1 LISEWKL
8 NQALECGAAGVK
20 AFTEM
25 ALKVIYADGK
35 VDEVS
40 DPAEALEIY
49 RHSTSHLMAAAVC
62 SLYPDTHLGIGP
74 AVSDGFFY
82 DFDRG
87 TSFGEEDLARI
98 EARMREL
105 VSQDLRYEPRI
116 LSKDEA
122 VRLFSGKGED
132 LKVELIEERAG
143 QRLSCYQL
151 DGLVDF
157 CLGPHVYSTGLIHP
171 NTFRVTSLAGSHW
184 KGEEGNRPLQR
195 IYGTAFLTPGELEE
209 HLARLEEAKKRDH
222 RKLGRELDLFSI
234 SEEAGPG
241 LIFWHPKGTRVR
253 LVIEDFLRKVLVS
266 RGYEFVTT
274 PHIARNALWRTSGH
288 YDYYRENM
296 YVFDIEDEEFV
307 LKPMNCPGHI
317 QIYRSGM
324 RSYRDLPIRYAEF
337 GTVYRHEKSGV
348 LHGMLRVRGFTQDDA
363 HIFCTREQ
371 VYGEIAELLDL
382 VLFVMQ
388 SFGFDQY
395 QVELSVRDESR
406 RQDYAG
412 TEEDWQMA
420 EGALVQAMTA
430 KGMQWKRM
438 EGEAVFYGPK
448 IDVKLIDAIGRPW
461 QLSTVQF
468 DFTLPKRFDLAF
480 VGSDGQPHQP
490 VMLHRALLGSI
501 ERFMGVLIEHY
512 AGAFPIWLAPVQ
524 VAVIPIAERHQP
536 YCRQVLEKL
545 AEAGLRVE
553 LDDRN
558 EKMGYKI
565 RGAQANK
572 VPFMLVAGDREVQS
586 GQISVRNRFE
596 GDTGSQSVESFI
608 AAIRGYIDARSVR
621 P

>member
-1 LISEWKL
+1 
-8 NQALECGAAGVK
+8 
-20 AFTEM
+20 M
-25 ALKVIYADGK
+25 ALKVRYADGK
-35 VDEVS
+35 VGEVEE
-40 DPAEALEIY
+40 PVEALEIY

-62 SLYPDTHLGIGP
+62 SLFPDTHLGIGP

-82 DFDRG
+82 DFDRA
-87 TSFGEEDLARI
+87 TNFTEDDLPRI
-98 EARMREL
+98 EAKMREL
-105 VSQDLRYEPRI
+105 ASRDLNYQPRI
-116 LSKDEA
+116 LTREEA
-122 VRLFSGKGED
+122 VGLFSKKGED

-143 QRLSCYQL
+143 QQLSCYQL
-151 DGLVDF
+151 GDLVDF

-171 NTFRVTSLAGSHW
+171 DSFRVMSLAGSYW
-184 KGEEGNRPLQR
+184 KGDEGNRRLQR
-195 IYGTAFLTPGELEE
+195 IYGTAFLTPGDLQA
-209 HLARLEEAKKRDH
+209 HLAQLEEAKKRDH
-222 RKLGRELDLFSI
+222 RKLGRELDLFSV

-253 LVIEDFLRKVLVS
+253 LVIEDFLRQVLLR
-266 RGYEFVTT
+266 RGYEFVVT

-296 YVFDIEDEEFV
+296 YVFNIEDEEFV
-307 LKPMNCPGHI
+307 IKPMNCPGHI
-317 QIYRSGM
+317 QIYKSGM
-324 RSYRDLPIRYAEF
+324 RSYRDLPLRFAEF
-337 GTVYRHEKSGV
+337 GTVYRQEKSGV

-371 VYGEIAELLDL
+371 VYGEISDLLDL

-388 SFGFDQY
+388 AFAFDKY

-412 TEEDWQMA
+412 TEEDWRMA
-420 EGALVQAMTA
+420 ESALVQAMTA

-468 DFTLPKRFDLAF
+468 DFTLPKRFDLAYI
-480 VGSDGQPHQP
+480 GPDGQPHQP

-501 ERFMGVLIEHY
+501 ERFMGVLIEHF

-524 VAVIPIAERHQP
+524 ATVIPIAVRHQP
-536 YCRQVLEKL
+536 YGRQVLEQL
-545 AEAGLRVE
+545 ANAGLRVE
-553 LDDRN
+553 IDDRN

-565 RGAQANK
+565 REAQAKK
-572 VPFMLVAGDREVQS
+572 VPFMLVVGDKEAQS
-586 GQISVRNRFE
+586 GQISVRNRTE
-596 GDTGSQSVESFI
+596 GDKGAQSVESFI
-608 AAIRGYIDARSVR
+608 AAIRGHIEARSVR